1 MRTSTLRTSVL
12 ALAFAW
18 LLGGCPDTR
27 GTCPIQCDNYLR
39 CGFSTDRG
47 ACESMCTTNLA
58 RASADCR
65 TTSDRYER
73 CWLAQGTCPFSLA
86 SAAPGCGTEFNDRA
100 LACAFGSPLLGPDD
114 GI

>member
-1 MRTSTLRTSVL
+1 MRCSTLATF
-12 ALAFAW
+12 ALFAV

-27 GTCPIQCDNYLR
+27 GTCPISCDNALR
-39 CGFSTDRG
+39 CGFATDRA

-65 TTSDRYER
+65 TQSDRYER
-73 CWLAQGTCPFSLA
+73 CWLGAGTCPPSIGN
-86 SAAPGCGTEFNDRA
+86 AAAGCGTEFNDRA
-100 LACAFGSPLLGPDD
+100 LACSRPSPLTSDD